1 MKDSKEIL
9 SHLYFSNSQK
19 LKQTRCL
26 NILKSLLPPRL
37 NSAISYIYT
46 KNQNLYIVID
56 QFGLKM
62 EFNYKRELI
71 KSLLK
76 AIHKESY
83 LCEDLKELEIIISV
97 STKRIQN
104 NQETIKAPSFEERS
118 TGNFENLAKNIEVRE
133 LIEKIRTTIHANRNN
148 QESS

>member
-1 MKDSKEIL
+1 MKDSQEII

-26 NILKSLLPPRL
+26 NVLKSLLPPRL
-37 NSAISYIYT
+37 SSAINYIYK

-62 EFNYKRELI
+62 EFNYKRDLI

-76 AIHKESY
+76 AIHKESS
-83 LCEDLKELEIIISV
+83 LCEDLKDLEIIISV
-97 STKRIQN
+97 SVKHR
-104 NQETIKAPSFEERS
+104 KKEEEQPAHYSYKERAH
-118 TGNFENLAKNIEVRE
+118 GDFENLAKDEEIRE
-133 LIEKIRTTIHANRNN
+133 LIEKIRANIHANR
-148 QESS
+148 SD

>member
-71 KSLLK
+71 KSLLNT
-76 AIHKESY
+76 IHKELS

-97 STKRIQN
+97 STKRTQN
-104 NQETIKAPSFEERS
+104 NQEIIKTLSFEERS
-118 TGNFENLAKNIEVRE
+118 TGNFENLAKNNEVRE

-148 QESS
+148 QKSS

>member
-71 KSLLK
+71 KSLLNT
-76 AIHKESY
+76 IHKELS
-83 LCEDLKELEIIISV
+83 LCEDLKGLEIIISV
-97 STKRIQN
+97 STKRTQN
-104 NQETIKAPSFEERS
+104 NQEIIKTLSFEERS
-118 TGNFENLAKNIEVRE
+118 TGNFENLAKNNEVRE

-148 QESS
+148 QKSS